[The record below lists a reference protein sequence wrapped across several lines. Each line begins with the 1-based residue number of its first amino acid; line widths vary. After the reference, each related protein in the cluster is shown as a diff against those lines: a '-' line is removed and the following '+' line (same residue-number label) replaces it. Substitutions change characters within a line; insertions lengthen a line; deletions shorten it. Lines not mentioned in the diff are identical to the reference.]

1 MKIREDIE
9 CLEKI
14 TIHIESLKFGEPETR
29 TGCGDFYELYQRSV
43 RQHFR
48 ESCVLLFLSFVVV
61 VVFWRLRVC
70 GLSMAVYPISHGIN
84 RSLGVSNTILGLPR
98 STAQWTIELLLW
110 FDRLR
115 YLLTLF
121 WPEMS
126 KIINLLLAF
135 ILRPIQ
141 STNSLTKGVARA
153 WAPLSCG
160 ENDTCETTFAFIVG
174 D

>member
-48 ESCVLLFLSFVVV
+48 ESCVLLFLSFVLV

-70 GLSMAVYPISHGIN
+70 GLSLAVYPISHGIN
-84 RSLGVSNTILGLPR
+84 LSLRVSNTILGLPR
-98 STAQWTIELLLW
+98 STAQ
-110 FDRLR
+110 
-115 YLLTLF
+115 
-121 WPEMS
+121 
-126 KIINLLLAF
+126 
-135 ILRPIQ
+135 
-141 STNSLTKGVARA
+141 
-153 WAPLSCG
+153 
-160 ENDTCETTFAFIVG
+160 
-174 D
+174 

>member
-48 ESCVLLFLSFVVV
+48 ESCVLLFLSFVVD

-70 GLSMAVYPISHGIN
+70 GLSLAVYSISHGIN
-84 RSLGVSNTILGLPR
+84 LSLRVSNTWFTPVDR
-98 STAQWTIELLLW
+98 PVNDRTAAVI
-110 FDRLR
+110 
-115 YLLTLF
+115 
-121 WPEMS
+121 
-126 KIINLLLAF
+126 
-135 ILRPIQ
+135 
-141 STNSLTKGVARA
+141 
-153 WAPLSCG
+153 
-160 ENDTCETTFAFIVG
+160 
-174 D
+174 